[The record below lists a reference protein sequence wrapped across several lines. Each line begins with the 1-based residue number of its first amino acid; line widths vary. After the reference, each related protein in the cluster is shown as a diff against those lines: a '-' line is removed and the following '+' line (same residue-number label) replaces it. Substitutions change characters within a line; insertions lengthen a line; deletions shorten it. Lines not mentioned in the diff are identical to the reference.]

1 MGYENYK
8 TQFYQQEV
16 NSASPLKLVIMLY
29 DGADRFL
36 TNALISMRNR
46 EYNAQNENLQK
57 AQRIL
62 LELMSTLDMD
72 QGGEISKNL
81 LALYTYC
88 VNQLVEANI
97 YDQEEPIKRV
107 QKIMGDLKSSWV
119 AIEDKVRPAA
129 SGDQLAA

>member
-1 MGYENYK
+1 M
-8 TQFYQQEV
+8 